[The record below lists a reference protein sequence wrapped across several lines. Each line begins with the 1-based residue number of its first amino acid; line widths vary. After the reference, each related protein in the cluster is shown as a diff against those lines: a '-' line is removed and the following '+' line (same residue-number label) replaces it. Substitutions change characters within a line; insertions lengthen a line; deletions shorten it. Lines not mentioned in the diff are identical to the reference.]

1 MNLKALRSVLFCV
14 PALCAL
20 IACSGGGGGEGGVG
34 AGIAEDADRR
44 VADWGAFVG
53 LDPVAAQQALDQ
65 AGLSDQVGKNAALS
79 EGRVQAF
86 LELSRV
92 HDRAFSQGIEELNR
106 RNQKAFAS
114 FLAARLV
121 SNESPELQPS
131 LDKGASKSLAEVSSV
146 GKIVE
151 NIEKEDPGLDR
162 PEVGFGDAF
171 LRIRELRQT
180 ALDDY
185 AAMSAQ
191 AFSLR
196 GRLVEGARL
205 LGLGLAP
212 ATMREILDDPA
223 FAGIR
228 DAFASPVVGAIFAK
242 DIIVNFQIEK
252 AKEVPPIASPDEIRF
267 AAEPLANVSFK
278 AGDRFVSFYR
288 FDIVFSVPT
297 QPPSVETIE
306 ILTPL
311 DSKNPGSATP
321 QPPADKRG
329 DFKVLPAGENPFFEA
344 KGGLGLEKLDI
355 KK

>member
-14 PALCAL
+14 SALCAL
-20 IACSGGGGGEGGVG
+20 IACSGGGAGTGV
-34 AGIAEDADRR
+34 AEETDRR

-53 LDPVAAQQALDQ
+53 LDPAAAQQALDQ
-65 AGLSDQVGKNAALS
+65 AGLSDQVGKDAALS
-79 EGRVQAF
+79 EAQLQAF
-86 LELSRV
+86 LELSRA
-92 HDRAFSQGIEELNR
+92 HDREFSQGIEELNR
-106 RNQKAFAS
+106 RNQKAFDS
-114 FLAARLV
+114 FFAARLV

-131 LDKGASKSLAEVSSV
+131 LDKVASKSLAEIPSA

-151 NIEKEDPGLDR
+151 TVEKEDPGIGR
-162 PEVGFGDAF
+162 PDEKFGDAF

-212 ATMREILDDPA
+212 ASMREILDDPS
-223 FAGIR
+223 FAALR

-242 DIIVNFQIEK
+242 DIAVNFQIEK
-252 AKEVPPIASPDEIRF
+252 IKEIPATASPEEIRF

-288 FDIVFSVPT
+288 FAAVFPA
-297 QPPSVETIE
+297 QAQEPSDGTIE
-306 ILTPL
+306 ILTPR
-311 DSKNPGSATP
+311 DPKISGTVK
-321 QPPADKRG
+321 PPPPDKRG

-344 KGGLGLEKLDI
+344 RDRLGFEKEEI